1 MSRRSPRPR
10 QIEQPGSAFART
22 VSETSSGCAEPVTD
36 GLQWH
41 EWHATDASVLVVRG
55 ELDYWSGMELEQYLV
70 GLAAAGHSRVVLDLA
85 GLGFCDAGGIGV
97 LVRGNA
103 RAQAQDGWLRLACGD
118 PRTQRLLRIVNLRG
132 MLPMFESVSDAVS
145 GRMPGQDRGWAS
157 PCR

>member
-85 GLGFCDAGGIGV
+85 A
-97 LVRGNA
+97 
-103 RAQAQDGWLRLACGD
+103 
-118 PRTQRLLRIVNLRG
+118 
-132 MLPMFESVSDAVS
+132 ESSMGTIWS
-145 GRMPGQDRGWAS
+145 SS
-157 PCR
+157 PCRIRVRHVELLEVLGEVGLRERLDAVQGPLDAQLHALQPELVALPWVTLLPGRL